1 MFVVDRFDITP
12 GWSNR
17 TLLINNLNKH
27 DEVSEKSKI
36 LHYQTSLPLLKID
49 ENFAGFLKL
58 PPISNI
64 FSISNRTFNAKLF
77 PCSIRLLE

>member
-27 DEVSEKSKI
+27 HEVSGKSKI
-36 LHYQTSLPLLKID
+36 LQNSTRGAID
-49 ENFAGFLKL
+49 
-58 PPISNI
+58 
-64 FSISNRTFNAKLF
+64 
-77 PCSIRLLE
+77 

>member
-27 DEVSEKSKI
+27 HEVIGKSKI
-36 LHYQTSLPLLKID
+36 LHKWFEIVLI
-49 ENFAGFLKL
+49 FFKL
-58 PPISNI
+58 SY
-64 FSISNRTFNAKLF
+64 FMA
-77 PCSIRLLE
+77 

>member
-27 DEVSEKSKI
+27 HEISEKPKI
-36 LHYQTSLPLLKID
+36 LQEPHSFLYG
-49 ENFAGFLKL
+49 FASKA
-58 PPISNI
+58 
-64 FSISNRTFNAKLF
+64 R
-77 PCSIRLLE
+77 

>member
-27 DEVSEKSKI
+27 HEVSEKSKI
-36 LHYQTSLPLLKID
+36 LQMRSMATEIRTKTSVMETKLL
-49 ENFAGFLKL
+49 NTTV
-58 PPISNI
+58 I
-64 FSISNRTFNAKLF
+64 FSILF
-77 PCSIRLLE
+77 HRF

>member
-27 DEVSEKSKI
+27 HEVSEKSKI
-36 LHYQTSLPLLKID
+36 LQRVSHDSS
-49 ENFAGFLKL
+49 EKL
-58 PPISNI
+58 GLSMI
-64 FSISNRTFNAKLF
+64 
-77 PCSIRLLE
+77 LESK

>member
-27 DEVSEKSKI
+27 HEVSEKTKI
-36 LHYQTSLPLLKID
+36 LQVLSGRPVQKEVVFQMY
-49 ENFAGFLKL
+49 
-58 PPISNI
+58 
-64 FSISNRTFNAKLF
+64 
-77 PCSIRLLE
+77 

>member
-27 DEVSEKSKI
+27 HEVSEKSKI
-36 LHYQTSLPLLKID
+36 LHSPPL
-49 ENFAGFLKL
+49 G
-58 PPISNI
+58 
-64 FSISNRTFNAKLF
+64 
-77 PCSIRLLE
+77 LLLS